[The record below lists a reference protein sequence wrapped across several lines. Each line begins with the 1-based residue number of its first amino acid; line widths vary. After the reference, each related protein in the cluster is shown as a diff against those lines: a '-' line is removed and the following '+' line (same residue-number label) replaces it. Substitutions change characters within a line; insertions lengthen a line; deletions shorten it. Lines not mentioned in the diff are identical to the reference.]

1 MVKFVS
7 LLLVHLVLET
17 IHPVEESQVNVKDLN
32 ISGQARGETTDETG
46 LLMIS
51 EITSCLYSD
60 DHLNQSQ
67 IFAGNEFVIFIFL
80 NVGILIVNP
89 EGLRNQYY
97 MSPLCF
103 SLTIQ

>member
-46 LLMIS
+46 LLMI
-51 EITSCLYSD
+51 
-60 DHLNQSQ
+60 
-67 IFAGNEFVIFIFL
+67 
-80 NVGILIVNP
+80 
-89 EGLRNQYY
+89 
-97 MSPLCF
+97 
-103 SLTIQ
+103 